1 MGLWGRQLKTGVE
14 INSNQLFLYRI
25 KNVTH
30 PQPLPKASF
39 AGSRL
44 PARSKF
50 QGGKRLWPCNPPQAL
65 LRSLTSDKRK
75 GKVGL
80 RALAGWLW
88 ISHLQNGSLSEN
100 SRPVDSQQQQ
110 LSLDLEDGVI
120 VCVQQHNSSF
130 KGFLTQQGTQF
141 QNLTK
146 QRNFDVVVYFNFIF
160 LACVLW
166 RKENLQRTC
175 GSQGLA
181 RS

>member
-1 MGLWGRQLKTGVE
+1 MWPTPNL
-14 INSNQLFLYRI
+14 S
-25 KNVTH
+25 
-30 PQPLPKASF
+30 PKRLLQA
-39 AGSRL
+39 AGL

-110 LSLDLEDGVI
+110 LSVGLEDGVI
-120 VCVQQHNSSF
+120 VCVFNNIILAL
-130 KGFLTQQGTQF
+130 KGFWHNRG
-141 QNLTK
+141 
-146 QRNFDVVVYFNFIF
+146 RNFRTLPSSAILMLLFILILF
-160 LACVLW
+160 FWHVFCGG
-166 RKENLQRTC
+166 RKTC
-175 GSQGLA
+175 NGLVEV
-181 RS
+181 RD